1 REGAAARI
9 QAQRR
14 GCLAR
19 REVAQQ
25 RQALSAAVTR
35 AAALFRGRRQRAAY
49 LAEQQRRLEA
59 ATRLQALRRGHVA
72 REQTQR
78 ERKEKTDATVKMQ
91 AAFRGQATRKQLA
104 VEKQRREEAATK
116 IQAIRRG
123 NVSRQ
128 QAQQE
133 RDQKSQAA
141 TRIQAVFRGK
151 TDRKRAAEEQQKREE
166 AATKIQAIR
175 RGNTARQ
182 QVTEEQQKREEA
194 ATKIQAIRRGNTAR
208 QQVTEE
214 EQKREEAATKIQA
227 IRRGNTAR
235 QQVTEE
241 QQKREEAATKIQ
253 AIRRGNTARQQV
265 TEEQQ
270 KREEAATK
278 IQAIRRGNTA
288 RQQVTE
294 EQQKREE
301 EAATSKEAGLAK
313 SSKDSRDSKGGKDGK
328 DIQGSKD
335 SKDKNSKAPDKAA
348 GAEHSTGSKDGTE
361 ESLESGEAAKRE
373 EAATKLQAIQRG
385 NTARQQVAEEKKQR
399 EQAATKIQAIK
410 RGNDVRK
417 DAATSK
423 ETGVAESGKD
433 SKGGKDGKDSQGSK
447 DSQNKNSKAPDKA
460 AGTEHSTGSKDGKEE
475 SLEFGEAAKREEA
488 ATKLQAI
495 QRGNAARQQVAE
507 EKKQREQAATKI
519 QAIKRGND
527 VRKDA
532 ATSKETGVAES
543 GKDSKGG
550 KDGKDSQGSK
560 DSQNKNSKAPDKA
573 AGTEHSTGSKNG
585 TEESLES
592 GEAAKRE
599 EAATKLQ
606 AIQRGNTA
614 RQQVAEEKKQRE
626 QAATKIQAIKR
637 GNDVRKDAATSKE
650 TGVAESGKDSKGGKD
665 GKDSQGSKDSQN
677 KNSKAPDKAA
687 GAEHSTGSKNS
698 TEESLESGETAKR
711 EEAATKLQA
720 IQRGNTARQQV
731 AEEKKQ
737 REQAAT
743 KIQAIK
749 RGNDVRKDAATSK
762 ERGVAESGKDSKGSK
777 DGKDSQ
783 GSKDSQNKN
792 SKAPDKAAGA
802 EHSTGSKDGKEESL
816 EFGEAAKREEAAT
829 KLQAIQ
835 RGNAARQ
842 QVAEEKKQR
851 EQAATKI
858 QAIKRGNDVRK
869 EASVSKTSASFR
881 IPAAK
886 GKDVK
891 DDFFAADEAARRQ
904 EAATKLQALQR
915 GKAARQQ
922 VVAQQKRGGRAA
934 MRRAEQTSEE
944 QREEAATKIQA
955 ARRGASV
962 RKELAKEDLA
972 SWPVTGWM
980 RRSAKGRLSFL
991 QDWKALTL
999 RRRRRRTVR
1008 EWMAWRWSI
1017 WPHAIGRP
1025 ELSAQTRSGKPDGLR
1040 VCPENGARLCCHVD
1054 AAAVAVFA
1062 AACESQSARAFLTQL
1077 QSFCLL
1083 AAPDRDQR
1091 SCLRL
1096 GELYN
1101 SLALAAA
1108 LDPALLSVHF
1118 WRALRRFFQLGTC
1131 EDLQHLALHVH
1142 ESWARALGRGLK
1154 ALEQDIRSTVDLW
1167 DLPVEHVR
1175 TEPGDPAECFLRDWE
1190 ADRLRRERGIVGD
1203 LARLRVREAAQEDV
1217 EDTDGLDPDCFR
1229 FEARG
1234 YPSDEAS
1241 TLHPPF
1247 PAKNCRAGRR
1257 FGHRFLTLR
1266 LGRPGAPLRDSF
1278 EFLRRRWRC
1287 VYWRLPDQVTYF
1299 ATHGPGLEDMEVED
1313 LMDSLVPLDANGEMS
1328 LLKYNQRLQLSFSET
1343 RAEVK
1348 LQATLREDLRDISGS
1363 FCLSDGCG
1371 SISLAKADE
1380 VAREMGLE
1388 ERPGTF
1394 QARCGPFKGLWVV
1407 DPALDVDLVV
1417 RPSQLKYH
1425 SPVASEP
1432 LDFEVLRTSTKPMQ
1446 SFLTSNSIQALED
1459 LGVSPELFVRRQQE
1473 VLDAL
1478 EAVLQEDAAEGR
1490 RALEALLA
1498 EQWLAPGTE
1507 RQLLGFLDLEWP
1519 WREPNFQD
1527 CRFRACAA
1535 LRRRACEELRL
1546 PLRRAHR
1553 AWIVPDHTR
1562 QLQKGECFLQLPGH
1576 SVSLAGREVLLIR
1589 SPCYHSSSVLK
1600 LRVPSAPEGLQ
1611 HLVNVVVLNAGE
1623 RSGPADAELMC
1634 GDHDGDTVLLIWD
1647 EEMVA
1652 AVTTVESSIE
1662 DADLELRPQ
1671 RKIGE
1676 VPREKLPGAVSFFLL
1691 LTQTRGASVQLK
1703 LF

>member
-1 REGAAARI
+1 MA
-9 QAQRR
+9 
-14 GCLAR
+14 GC
-19 REVAQQ
+19 ECEP
-25 RQALSAAVTR
+25 R
-35 AAALFRGRRQRAAY
+35 A
-49 LAEQQRRLEA
+49 
-59 ATRLQALRRGHVA
+59 
-72 REQTQR
+72 
-78 ERKEKTDATVKMQ
+78 
-91 AAFRGQATRKQLA
+91 
-104 VEKQRREEAATK
+104 
-116 IQAIRRG
+116 
-123 NVSRQ
+123 
-128 QAQQE
+128 
-133 RDQKSQAA
+133 
-141 TRIQAVFRGK
+141 
-151 TDRKRAAEEQQKREE
+151 
-166 AATKIQAIR
+166 
-175 RGNTARQ
+175 
-182 QVTEEQQKREEA
+182 
-194 ATKIQAIRRGNTAR
+194 
-208 QQVTEE
+208 
-214 EQKREEAATKIQA
+214 
-227 IRRGNTAR
+227 
-235 QQVTEE
+235 
-241 QQKREEAATKIQ
+241 
-253 AIRRGNTARQQV
+253 
-265 TEEQQ
+265 
-270 KREEAATK
+270 
-278 IQAIRRGNTA
+278 
-288 RQQVTE
+288 
-294 EQQKREE
+294 
-301 EAATSKEAGLAK
+301 
-313 SSKDSRDSKGGKDGK
+313 
-328 DIQGSKD
+328 
-335 SKDKNSKAPDKAA
+335 
-348 GAEHSTGSKDGTE
+348 
-361 ESLESGEAAKRE
+361 
-373 EAATKLQAIQRG
+373 
-385 NTARQQVAEEKKQR
+385 
-399 EQAATKIQAIK
+399 
-410 RGNDVRK
+410 
-417 DAATSK
+417 
-423 ETGVAESGKD
+423 
-433 SKGGKDGKDSQGSK
+433 
-447 DSQNKNSKAPDKA
+447 
-460 AGTEHSTGSKDGKEE
+460 
-475 SLEFGEAAKREEA
+475 
-488 ATKLQAI
+488 
-495 QRGNAARQQVAE
+495 
-507 EKKQREQAATKI
+507 
-519 QAIKRGND
+519 
-527 VRKDA
+527 
-532 ATSKETGVAES
+532 
-543 GKDSKGG
+543 
-550 KDGKDSQGSK
+550 
-560 DSQNKNSKAPDKA
+560 
-573 AGTEHSTGSKNG
+573 
-585 TEESLES
+585 
-592 GEAAKRE
+592 
-599 EAATKLQ
+599 
-606 AIQRGNTA
+606 
-614 RQQVAEEKKQRE
+614 
-626 QAATKIQAIKR
+626 
-637 GNDVRKDAATSKE
+637 
-650 TGVAESGKDSKGGKD
+650 
-665 GKDSQGSKDSQN
+665 
-677 KNSKAPDKAA
+677 
-687 GAEHSTGSKNS
+687 
-698 TEESLESGETAKR
+698 
-711 EEAATKLQA
+711 
-720 IQRGNTARQQV
+720 
-731 AEEKKQ
+731 
-737 REQAAT
+737 
-743 KIQAIK
+743 
-749 RGNDVRKDAATSK
+749 
-762 ERGVAESGKDSKGSK
+762 
-777 DGKDSQ
+777 
-783 GSKDSQNKN
+783 
-792 SKAPDKAAGA
+792 
-802 EHSTGSKDGKEESL
+802 
-816 EFGEAAKREEAAT
+816 
-829 KLQAIQ
+829 
-835 RGNAARQ
+835 
-842 QVAEEKKQR
+842 
-851 EQAATKI
+851 
-858 QAIKRGNDVRK
+858 
-869 EASVSKTSASFR
+869 SAS
-881 IPAAK
+881 
-886 GKDVK
+886 
-891 DDFFAADEAARRQ
+891 
-904 EAATKLQALQR
+904 
-915 GKAARQQ
+915 
-922 VVAQQKRGGRAA
+922 
-934 MRRAEQTSEE
+934 
-944 QREEAATKIQA
+944 
-955 ARRGASV
+955 
-962 RKELAKEDLA
+962 
-972 SWPVTGWM
+972 
-980 RRSAKGRLSFL
+980 
-991 QDWKALTL
+991 
-999 RRRRRRTVR
+999 
-1008 EWMAWRWSI
+1008 
-1017 WPHAIGRP
+1017 
-1025 ELSAQTRSGKPDGLR
+1025 
-1040 VCPENGARLCCHVD
+1040 PENGARLCCHVD

-1600 LRVPSAPEGLQ
+1600 LRVPSTAPEGLQ

-1676 VPREKLPGAVSFFLL
+1676 VPQEKLPGLILEELTEAARSHAAFCEADRKRRDWVDDEGFGEKATRLAGICQVGVDCAASGRTVQVPEDLRQPNCPDWAKRRGPKGAVKSDKACGRLFRAELRFVRQEEVDFLSAEALGLSQWTSAQISSAVSFALGQL
-1691 LTQTRGASVQLK
+1691 QRLREQRAEIHRMAYLCKGSAARGTPSMVGP
-1703 LF
+1703 